1 LVRRAAAFKKDG
13 GRGNDCGVALERQ
26 MTIDDIRRSTAFG
39 LILGLALGLFASLPA
54 PAFAETGTGP
64 GAPTAPA
71 TKAAPGPAAPA
82 PESTVPDSDQQQ
94 AAPGV
99 PNDASAESVDL
110 PARPVALLTG
120 DAEWADGFKAI
131 TAAIAKVQDAVKA
144 AGLKQAGPPFAVFL
158 STDDANFHFQA
169 MVPLA
174 EKPAKSD
181 LNETVKIGESPAG
194 KAMKFLHR
202 GAYDDIDSTYDLI
215 TAYLDEKGLEA
226 KNLFIE
232 EYLSD
237 TKESDDAG
245 LQADIYVFLK

>member
-1 LVRRAAAFKKDG
+1 MRLDA
-13 GRGNDCGVALERQ
+13 
-26 MTIDDIRRSTAFG
+26 RSTT
-39 LILGLALGLFASLPA
+39 LGLALGLFVSLFTTLPLPA
-54 PAFAETGTGP
+54 LAEA
-64 GAPTAPA
+64 GAAAPA
-71 TKAAPGPAAPA
+71 AQAAPAPGEAAPAPQSTVPESDQPKAAPGIP
-82 PESTVPDSDQQQ
+82 S
-94 AAPGV
+94 
-99 PNDASAESVDL
+99 DASAEAVDV

-120 DAEWADGFKAI
+120 DAEWAEGFKAI
-131 TAAIAKVQDAVKA
+131 ITAIAKVQDAVKT

-158 STDDANFHFQA
+158 STDDANFHFEA

-174 EKPAKSD
+174 EKPAGKSD
-181 LNETVKIGESPAG
+181 LAEGVKLGESPAG
-194 KAMKFLHR
+194 KAIKFLHR